1 MQTGLIAKVLLTLLF
16 KRLLK
21 HLYYLNIDFVVQM
34 TGILEASI
42 SKLARYDEGSLLAP
56 ILSLT
61 VRLKHLFIENNWSYK
76 LKYILYIIYY

>member
-1 MQTGLIAKVLLTLLF
+1 
-16 KRLLK
+16 
-21 HLYYLNIDFVVQM
+21 M

-61 VRLKHLFIENNWSYK
+61 VRLFFNSNL
-76 LKYILYIIYY
+76 